1 MSLRRPLRI
10 LAALLLA
17 ATLSV
22 LVGLGMAAFRQA
34 LTVGGGEAWLVA
46 WVLAFVVGLPVLV
59 VLLAVPG
66 AAQRYALRVRIIPLV
81 GGKIP
86 GAGQWNRPSWC
97 WARPA

>member
-17 ATLSV
+17 AVLSV

-34 LTVGGGEAWLVA
+34 MSVGSGEAWLMA

-59 VLLAVPG
+59 VLLAVVG
-66 AAQRYALRVRIIPLV
+66 AAQRNALRFRIIPFTGV
-81 GGKIP
+81 KIP
-86 GAGQWNRPSWC
+86 GAGQ
-97 WARPA
+97 